1 MYRLKPLANRGG
13 EWHQPGVH
21 RMSGRGKMS
30 VPAIMGNVSG
40 AGRPGRSPRRVE
52 EMLREIA
59 YVLHVTKRVK
69 AEMLRDFPI
78 RSSDCGRD
86 RQPPPMNAFGPAV

>member
-1 MYRLKPLANRGG
+1 MNRLKPLANQCGEEHQRGA
-13 EWHQPGVH
+13 H
-21 RMSGRGKMS
+21 RVSGREKMS
-30 VPAIMGNVSG
+30 MPAITGNVTG
-40 AGRPGRSPRRVE
+40 TGRHGRSPRRVE

-78 RSSDCGRD
+78 RSSDCCRD